1 MSIQE
6 FLQPYWDL
14 IYTYSPLF
22 FPAIIITLQLTV
34 LSILLGIIL
43 GLIAAFAKIASN
55 KWINR
60 IADIY
65 ITVIRGT
72 PLIVQLS
79 FIYFALPGIG
89 IDLTAFTSGVI
100 GLGIHNGAYIAE
112 IIRGGI
118 QSINIGQTEAG
129 RSLGLTYGQTMKRI
143 TLPQAFKRIIP
154 PLGNQF
160 IIALKDS
167 SLAGLIT
174 VNEIYMTARRLGAS
188 TYRQMDFY
196 LLAGVFYLILV
207 TVFSF
212 LVNKLENRLKT
223 SSREQSEVL

>member
-1 MSIQE
+1 MDTLNFIT
-6 FLQPYWDL
+6 D
-14 IYTYSPLF
+14 YTPLF
-22 FPAIIITLQLTV
+22 LPAILVTLQLTV
-34 LSILLGIIL
+34 LSILLGIAI
-43 GLIAAFAKIASN
+43 GLVSAFAKLSSN
-55 KWINR
+55 RWLNR
-60 IADIY
+60 IADMY

-89 IDLTAFTSGVI
+89 IDLNAFTAATI

-118 QSINIGQTEAG
+118 QSISTGQMEAA
-129 RSLGLTYGQTMKRI
+129 RSLGMTYQKAMRRVI
-143 TLPQAFKRIIP
+143 LPQAFRRIVP

-174 VNEIYMTARRLGAS
+174 VNEIYMTSRRLGAS
-188 TYRQMDFY
+188 TYQQMEFY
-196 LLAGVFYLILV
+196 MLAGLFYLILV
-207 TVFSF
+207 SIFSI
-212 LVNKLENRLKT
+212 LVARLEKKLET
-223 SSREQSEVL
+223 SKRQASQVL